1 MFSFGG
7 TTAPTRMK
15 LLIITDYGKDDVNDG
30 NLLQIMTRMIRMMAT
45 VRSIAD
51 CSRIKAS
58 VAGEASAASAMV
70 AQIFANNAL
79 SIKNS
84 PATPGGAEMTTICMF
99 STF

>member
-1 MFSFGG
+1 
-7 TTAPTRMK
+7 
-15 LLIITDYGKDDVNDG
+15 
-30 NLLQIMTRMIRMMAT
+30 MMAT

-51 CSRIKAS
+51 CPWIKAS

-84 PATPGGAEMTTICMF
+84 PATPDGAEMTTICMF